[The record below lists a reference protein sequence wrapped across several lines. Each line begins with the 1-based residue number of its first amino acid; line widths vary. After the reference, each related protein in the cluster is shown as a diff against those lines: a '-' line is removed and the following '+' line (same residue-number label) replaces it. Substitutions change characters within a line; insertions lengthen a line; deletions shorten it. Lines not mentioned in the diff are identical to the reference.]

1 MRRTS
6 RLGALLRK
14 KRQEKR
20 LSIEQLSKQSGLSTG
35 YIAELE
41 RGKHVGAIFRLFI
54 LATTLEADFFSI
66 IHNAYY
72 DVSGQELA
80 CPNANHEKQEHH
92 HEETLDRH

>member
-1 MRRTS
+1 MRKTS

-20 LSIEQLSKQSGLSTG
+20 LSIEQLAKQSGLSTG

-41 RGKHVGAIFRLFI
+41 RGRHVGALFRLFI
-54 LATTLEADFFSI
+54 LASTLDMPPLHVI
-66 IHNAYY
+66 LNAYY
-72 DVSGQELA
+72 DVSGQEITI
-80 CPNANHEKQEHH
+80 PNHENQEHH

>member
-6 RLGALLRK
+6 RLGALLR
-14 KRQEKR
+14 EKR
-20 LSIEQLSKQSGLSTG
+20 HEKGLSIEQLAKKSGLCTN
-35 YIAELE
+35 YIATLE
-41 RGKHVGAIFRLFI
+41 RGRHVGALYRLFI
-54 LATTLEADFFSI
+54 LATTLEADPLPI
-66 IHNAYY
+66 ILNAYY

>member
-1 MRRTS
+1 MRKTS

-41 RGKHVGAIFRLFI
+41 RGRHVGALFRLFI
-54 LATTLEADFFSI
+54 LASTLEMPPLPVI
-66 IHNAYY
+66 LNAYY
-72 DVSGQELA
+72 DVSGQEITI
-80 CPNANHEKQEHH
+80 PNHENQEHH

>member
-1 MRRTS
+1 MRKTS

-41 RGKHVGAIFRLFI
+41 RGRHVGALFRLFI
-54 LATTLEADFFSI
+54 LATTLETDALPVI
-66 IHNAYY
+66 LNAYY
-72 DVSGQELA
+72 DVSGQEITI
-80 CPNANHEKQEHH
+80 PNHETKENNN
-92 HEETLDRH
+92 EETLARH